1 MVQLY
6 LIRHAQAEDRG
17 EKWPDDAKRPLTEV
31 GTRQMRKAAKGLS
44 RLGVRLD
51 LILAS
56 PLVRAH
62 ETAQVVAAAFDP
74 LPPIV
79 TAASLT
85 PDGQFTGL
93 LADLQKQ
100 ARHGRIA
107 LVGHEP
113 SLGEFASRLTK
124 ARCRFEFKKGGVCRI
139 DIESIPPVGRGVLR
153 WFVTPAILR
162 GIKG

>member
-1 MVQLY
+1 MQLY

-17 EKWPDDAKRPLTEV
+17 EKWPDDAKRPLTEM
-31 GTRQMRKAAKGLS
+31 GTRQMRKAAKGLA

-51 LILAS
+51 VILAS
-56 PLVRAH
+56 PLVRAQ
-62 ETAQVVAAAFDP
+62 ETAQLVAAAFDP

-79 TAASLT
+79 TAVSLV
-85 PDGQFTGL
+85 PDGHFTGL

-100 ARHGRIA
+100 ARDGCIA

-124 ARCRFEFKKGGVCRI
+124 ARCRFEFKKGGVCRV
-139 DIESIPPVGRGVLR
+139 DVESIPPAGRGVLR
-153 WFVTPAILR
+153 WFVTPAIHR
-162 GIKG
+162 GIRS